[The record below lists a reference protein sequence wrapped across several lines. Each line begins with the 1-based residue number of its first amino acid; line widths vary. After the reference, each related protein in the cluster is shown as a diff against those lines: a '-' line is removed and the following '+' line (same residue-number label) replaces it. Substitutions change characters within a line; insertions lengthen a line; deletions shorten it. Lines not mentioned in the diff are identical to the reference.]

1 MNVAYDPVAQ
11 RYYGGIGGSPTR
23 GAHTWDSSGALLA
36 ATAPMNVDLRS
47 VFYNPNTGQIETVS
61 FGASIA
67 SFASDVRYGLVAL
80 GRDGNG
86 VLTGSNTRI
95 LAAPLPVAADES
107 VVAYDPARNRI
118 YSRSSSNVVQVT
130 DRATGVAAGTITLDT
145 AAAGNPTLQSVS
157 IAYDPVNDVLIGMAP
172 STKRAYV
179 WSIAGAY
186 LGFSQL
192 PGTALIDNT
201 YCLGYANGQVFVT
214 DSGAPAYTGFTIFG
228 STPVQAA
235 PTVTTT
241 GASGIVSNA
250 ATLLGSVN
258 PNGDATNAFFQYS
271 STSPTLASGVTTTAN
286 QAIGSGTSAV
296 AVTQG
301 ITGLSPHT
309 TYYFRAAATN
319 SGGTTEGSILQF
331 QTPNASPS
339 APNRT
344 IAGTTGDQ
352 QTYSAFFP
360 PTDPDGDTVT
370 LLSATPVTG
379 LAVNSFGANSV
390 TFTPLANFTGNA
402 SFNYTVQDGFGA
414 VASGTVTVTV
424 TDNDAPLV
432 TAPGNIT
439 AEATGPAGRVV
450 TFSTS
455 SVDNIGVIFSSVSP
469 ASGSVFPIGTTTVTA
484 FAFDGA
490 GNTGTASFTVTIVD
504 TTPPLVTAPA
514 NTTTEATSPAG
525 AVVTFTPSASDIVGV
540 TSLVSTPA
548 SGSTFPLGVTTV
560 NVTAT
565 DAALN
570 SSSASFTVT
579 VQDTTAPAISTPG
592 NITAEATSATGAV
605 VSFTPTASDAVGVAS
620 VVSAPASGSLFPIG
634 TTTVNVTAMDLFG
647 HTSTA
652 SFTVTVSDTT
662 APAITTPA
670 NITME
675 ATGPTGAVV
684 TFTPTASDAV
694 GVATLVSAPAS
705 GSTFPIGTTTVN
717 VTATDAAAN
726 SSSAS
731 FTVTVQDTTP
741 PVVTAPANILLGG
754 ATAAG
759 SVVTFS
765 LTPATDIVD
774 GTVTPTASP
783 ASGSLFPVGVT
794 TVVVSATDAHSNTG
808 SASFTVT
815 VLDPAL
821 SVHAASDEA
830 QFTTG
835 ETTVYPLAND
845 FVPLG
850 ASIVISSVSDSAI
863 TINGRA
869 LRAPDG
875 YTGSFTYTITDGT
888 TVDTATVEI
897 TPGTP
902 QLEGTRLNG
911 LLRNAAGEPVGIVTT
926 TRTSTGAY
934 SASVRI
940 GSVTKAIRF
949 TLGLNGT
956 VTVPSYFGPLTAVFD
971 PAEPSRLQ
979 VSIARPTGGPVSGT
993 LRHAALGATQGM
1005 FRVALASIDRVSVPG
1020 GGMLQFSLLS
1030 NGRITYSMTLP
1041 DARVV
1046 TGKSDVADN
1055 GTFVIYSSV
1064 ARTAPLAFV
1073 AGEFNLADLT
1083 ATDITGEIVWKKPLQ
1098 TAVGLHASGVDTIL
1112 TANGCLFATGDALPT
1127 GGVHLTIA
1135 GGNLP
1140 ADSTVA
1146 TTAAAGRVVLPT
1158 PGVTS
1163 WAALSNGTFTAKI
1176 THPLFTAP
1184 IVAKGIYMP
1193 KSNTAWGVFSG
1204 TTVGGRIEMTQ
1215 P

>member
-514 NTTTEATSPAG
+514 NITTEATSPAG
-525 AVVTFTPSASDIVGV
+525 AAVTFTPSASDIVGV

-570 SSSASFTVT
+570 SN
-579 VQDTTAPAISTPG
+579 G
-592 NITAEATSATGAV
+592 
-605 VSFTPTASDAVGVAS
+605 
-620 VVSAPASGSLFPIG
+620 
-634 TTTVNVTAMDLFG
+634 
-647 HTSTA
+647 A

-1146 TTAAAGRVVLPT
+1146 TTATAGRVVLPT
-1158 PGVTS
+1158 PGVSS